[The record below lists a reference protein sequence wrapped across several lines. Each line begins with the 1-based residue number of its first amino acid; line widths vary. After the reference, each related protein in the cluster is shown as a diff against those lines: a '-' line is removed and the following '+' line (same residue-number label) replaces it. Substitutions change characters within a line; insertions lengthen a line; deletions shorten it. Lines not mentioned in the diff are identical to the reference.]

1 MIFPLLYPCI
11 NYRVLAFF
19 ASIPVKIH
27 GNSIISLL
35 IQGIIH
41 YRGIGLNNV
50 HIVQC
55 SILFKFNNG
64 DDYILILYL
73 SFCMFQVYFQLDSQR
88 ELLRTLRRLLKEKFA
103 DSKQDCS
110 PNAFVKNQ
118 EVIVKWKDDE
128 WARAR

>member
-1 MIFPLLYPCI
+1 
-11 NYRVLAFF
+11 
-19 ASIPVKIH
+19 
-27 GNSIISLL
+27 
-35 IQGIIH
+35 
-41 YRGIGLNNV
+41 
-50 HIVQC
+50 
-55 SILFKFNNG
+55 
-64 DDYILILYL
+64 
-73 SFCMFQVYFQLDSQR
+73 MFQVYFQLDSQR